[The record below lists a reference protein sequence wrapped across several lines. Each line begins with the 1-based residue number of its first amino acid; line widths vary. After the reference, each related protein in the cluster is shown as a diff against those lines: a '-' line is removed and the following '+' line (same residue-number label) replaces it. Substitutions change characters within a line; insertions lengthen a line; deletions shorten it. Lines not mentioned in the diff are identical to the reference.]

1 MDNMDVEC
9 SSSSASAATTMQV
22 DCCSW
27 NPIRSGDEDE
37 NGKSSHIILNCNN
50 NIESNTKNG
59 FEQSLISPLSHHH
72 QEEMPVQIRS
82 TAKGEIV
89 NNTNGRYLVASKDF
103 KKGDLIF
110 RENALISGPS
120 SCSSLNV
127 EGLPVCL
134 SCYSLV
140 QTHYRCRKCAF
151 PMCNPTCEQ
160 DGKHAIFECPIFASN
175 HVSPDQILD
184 PETITILRS
193 LLLRDK
199 DAKSWFKLLE
209 LQQELEE
216 ECQQSSSNAM
226 ALLCDALTFIHQV
239 CDLDQFDFDTV
250 EQITRIIDMNGFGSE
265 DRQRALLYRYGTY
278 VYENGSLLAH
288 SCIPNA
294 YRVINP
300 NSQLEVYA
308 SVPIKAGEI
317 IKTVYT
323 ETFLGTVER
332 RKFLQ
337 DYFYL
342 SCSCSRCSSPSE
354 CDTFFQAIKC
364 QHDENCQKS
373 IEAVYLPT
381 KPLVPNSEWQC
392 TLCKDVKEY
401 DFISAIEETVR
412 SDLNEIDGDRSMDRV
427 LKLEAVAG
435 KHRGVSLHPNH
446 FLILRTEYDIVQRMS
461 FILYRNKLIRM
472 QVEFVLRYVELIRKV
487 LHVLNVILPGFNRH
501 RGRVLYFLQ
510 QGLMYLIQY
519 KTNPN
524 NKKRVDS
531 KSLSTLTEE
540 YQEFLSVR
548 EEGRWIL
555 MVEPEG
561 SEERLLANEMMTDHN
576 GELEILKKVITG

>member
-1 MDNMDVEC
+1 MH
-9 SSSSASAATTMQV
+9 V
-22 DCCSW
+22 DCCSC
-27 NPIRSGDEDE
+27 NRIDCEDE
-37 NGKSSHIILNCNN
+37 NRKENHLILTCNN
-50 NIESNTKNG
+50 NIGSNDRDNFG
-59 FEQSLISPLSHHH
+59 SSLISPAT
-72 QEEMPVQIRS
+72 QNEEIPVQIRS
-82 TAKGEIV
+82 TTEGEIMS
-89 NNTNGRYLVASKDF
+89 NTNGRCLVASKNFD
-103 KKGDLIF
+103 KGDLIF
-110 RENALISGPS
+110 REHALISGPS
-120 SCSSLNV
+120 SCSSLN
-127 EGLPVCL
+127 EDGLPVCL

-140 QTHYRCRKCAF
+140 QTRYRCRRCGF
-151 PMCNPTCEQ
+151 PVCNYTCEQ
-160 DGKHAIFECPIFASN
+160 DGKHAFFECPIFASN
-175 HVSPDQILD
+175 GVSTDQILD
-184 PETITILRS
+184 PETITILRC

-199 DAKSWFKLLE
+199 DTKNWFKLLE
-209 LQQELEE
+209 LQQEAEE
-216 ECQQSSSNAM
+216 SHHQSSSNAM
-226 ALLCDALTFIHQV
+226 ALLCDALTFIHQT

-250 EQITRIIDMNGFGSE
+250 ENITRIIDVNGFGSE

-278 VYENGSLLAH
+278 VFERGSLLAH

-308 SVPIKAGEI
+308 AVPIKAGEV

-332 RKFLQ
+332 RKFLH
-337 DYFYL
+337 DFFYL
-342 SCSCSRCSSPSE
+342 SCSCSRCSSATE

-364 QHDENCQKS
+364 QNDENCQKS
-373 IEAVYLPT
+373 TEAVYLPIQ
-381 KPLVPNSEWQC
+381 PLDPNSEWKC
-392 TLCKDVKEY
+392 TLCKDVKGY
-401 DFISAIEETVR
+401 DFISAMEEAVR
-412 SDLNEIDGDRSMDRV
+412 SDLSQIDGDRSMDRV

-461 FILYRNKLIRM
+461 FILYRNRLIRM
-472 QVEFVLRYVELIRKV
+472 QVEFVLRYIELIRKI
-487 LHVLNVILPGFNRH
+487 LQVLNIILPGFNRH

-540 YQEFLSVR
+540 YEEFLSVS
-548 EEGRWIL
+548 EEGKWIL

-561 SEERLLANEMMTDHN
+561 SEERLLANEMATDHN
-576 GELEILKKVITG
+576 GEIEILKKTMARDDR